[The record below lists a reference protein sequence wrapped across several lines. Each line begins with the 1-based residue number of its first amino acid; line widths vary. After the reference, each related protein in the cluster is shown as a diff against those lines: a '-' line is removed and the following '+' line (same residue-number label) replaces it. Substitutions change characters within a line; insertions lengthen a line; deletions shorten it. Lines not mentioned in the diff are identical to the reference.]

1 MKTLADI
8 PETIR
13 QTFTTEEKAAME
25 LLADDAKNLE
35 AYFQDTTGDFD
46 CIGFVGPG
54 GKVTKYANL
63 DKYNA
68 LLVLE
73 ERIRR
78 ELNGEIN
85 KLQ

>member
-8 PETIR
+8 PEAIR
-13 QTFTTEEKAAME
+13 QAFTTEEKAAME
-25 LLADDAKNLE
+25 LLADDADILE
-35 AYFQDTTGDFD
+35 VYFQDTTGEFD

-54 GKVTKYANL
+54 GKVTKFANL

-73 ERIRR
+73 NRVRR